1 MKNPFETSK
10 MILLTAGIAV
20 ALPMAVTAAPHGSRI
35 DFETLDA
42 DGNGEITQAE
52 LTAQAEARFAEADT
66 NGDGN
71 LSVEELTARAEGKSQ
86 ERMERRIAKMIE
98 RRDANGDGVLS
109 AEEMRPDESRA
120 ERRFDKL
127 DADDN
132 GSISKEEFETAM
144 ARHGDKRKGKPDRK
158 EKSE

>member
-1 MKNPFETSK
+1 MSNTFETPK
-10 MILLTAGIAV
+10 MIALALGIAI
-20 ALPMAVTAAPHGSRI
+20 ALPMVAVAAPHGSRI

-42 DGNGEITQAE
+42 DGNGEVTQAE
-52 LTAQAEARFAEADT
+52 ITAQAEARFAEADT

-71 LSVEELTARAEGKSQ
+71 LSAEELTARADAKSQ

-109 AEEMRPDESRA
+109 ADEMRPDA
-120 ERRFDKL
+120 ERAGRFDKL

-144 ARHGDKRKGKPDRK
+144 ARHGGKRKGHRGHKN
-158 EKSE
+158 KSE

>member
-1 MKNPFETSK
+1 MSKTFETPK
-10 MILLTAGIAV
+10 MILLALGIAV
-20 ALPMAVTAAPHGSRI
+20 ALPMAASAAPHGSRI

-52 LTAQAEARFAEADT
+52 MTAQAEARFAEADT

-71 LSVEELTARAEGKSQ
+71 LSVEELTARADAKSA
-86 ERMERRIAKMIE
+86 ERMQRRIARMIE
-98 RRDANGDGVLS
+98 NRDANGDGMLS
-109 AEEMRPDESRA
+109 AEEMRPDEKRA
-120 ERRFDKL
+120 AGRFDKL

-144 ARHGDKRKGKPDRK
+144 ARHGGKHKKRHGGQK
-158 EKSE
+158 E